1 MKSTFVGQRVNFLGP
16 VTLIVGKKK
25 IAGEAMMCGTL
36 YVEVAASTGF
46 SAVSSSTAFRPSDIS
61 GNFTPTDPKAL
72 TAIKSG
78 EAEVVWKNRG
88 KETTLPILVT
98 EVRMSSIKFVAH
110 ESKDRG

>member
-36 YVEVAASTGF
+36 YVEVPASGGF

-61 GNFTPTDPKAL
+61 GNFTPGDPKAL

-78 EAEVVWKNRG
+78 EAEIVWKNRG
-88 KETTLPILVT
+88 KETTLPISVT
-98 EVRMSSIKFVAH
+98 EVRMSSIKFVAR
-110 ESKDRG
+110 KP

>member
-88 KETTLPILVT
+88 KETTLPISVT
-98 EVRMSSIKFVAH
+98 EVRIASIKFVAR
-110 ESKDRG
+110 KP